1 MTPLHEI
8 GDWLRGML
16 LLIPMGVVRGLFVA
30 LPALLILWVLR
41 LPRAATT
48 PQETESRPLDN
59 LKLWAV
65 LALLIQ
71 VAIYLV
77 V

>member
-1 MTPLHEI
+1 MTPLHHI
-8 GDWLRGML
+8 GEWLRSTAM
-16 LLIPMGVVRGLFVA
+16 LIPMGAVRVLFVA

-41 LPRAATT
+41 LPRAATNPPDGT
-48 PQETESRPLDN
+48 GRLVEN

-71 VAIYLV
+71 VVIYALG
-77 V
+77 